1 MPRKKTELLSVGKRE
16 SAVDI
21 TLRKSNLK
29 AEGRRDSVYGSVEHR
44 KISVRAILKEI
55 EEQSSAA
62 MSRDLMFYMA
72 QELSRRMMEKL
83 KQGYAVE
90 LLDFGTIY
98 PTLKGSLEEDA
109 TRADIRKHFDV
120 GFSPSREAKKAVS
133 SLAVGDIHEV
143 RSQHEIFSVTDLFN
157 RENPEGTITEDSTVR
172 IRGKAL
178 KLGGGPSALYAV
190 RLDGDFAG
198 ARTGVAPGVATGVA
212 PGVTPDLVPDVVPA
226 MLPPRKSWI
235 RQDRIYTNK
244 PSCLEFCMEGLTK
257 GNYVFVVETSLSAGG
272 KSLKQSVTVHSG
284 VICVVEKV

>member
-1 MPRKKTELLSVGKRE
+1 MPRKKPDLLSVGKQE

-21 TLRKSNLK
+21 TIRKNNLK

-55 EEQSSAA
+55 EEKSSSA

-83 KQGYAVE
+83 RQGYAVE

-120 GFSPSREAKKAVS
+120 GFSPSREAKKAVG
-133 SLAVGDIHEV
+133 SLVVGDIHKV
-143 RSQHEIFSVTDLFN
+143 RSQHDIFSVTDLFN
-157 RENPEGTITEDSTVR
+157 RENPEGTVTENAYVR

-178 KLGGGPSALYAV
+178 KLGGSQSALYAV
-190 RLDGDFAG
+190 RLNDDFAG
-198 ARTGVAPGVATGVA
+198 ETAGVAPDVAS
-212 PGVTPDLVPDVVPA
+212 DLVPA
-226 MLPPRKSWI
+226 MLPPREDWI

-244 PSCLEFCMEGLTK
+244 PSCLEFCMEGITK

-272 KSLKQSVTVHSG
+272 KSLKQSVSVHSG
-284 VICVVEKV
+284 VIRVVEKI